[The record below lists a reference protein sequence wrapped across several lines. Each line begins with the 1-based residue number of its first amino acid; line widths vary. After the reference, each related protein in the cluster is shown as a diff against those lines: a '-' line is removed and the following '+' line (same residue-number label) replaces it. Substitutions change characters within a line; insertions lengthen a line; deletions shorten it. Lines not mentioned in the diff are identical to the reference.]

1 MMNIGEAAK
10 FSGVSAKMIR
20 YYEQIGLIPK
30 AARSEAGYRHY
41 ISQYFHVPL
50 VLIKMICL

>member
-30 AARSEAGYRHY
+30 AARSEAVNRPGNPGGL
-41 ISQYFHVPL
+41 FV
-50 VLIKMICL
+50 